1 MRSRRLYLGALIL
14 MALFLT
20 LGSGFYVMSYL
31 LSSVIAVF
39 ILAWLWTKLSMRGIS
54 AGADDQPSLAQVGER
69 VEESVWLDN
78 SSLLPRPWL
87 HIEDIGDVPGLAS
100 EVMGVP
106 TRGSRNWTKLGTRA
120 DKRGRFHWGPL
131 RVTASDPFG
140 LFETTR
146 IIGEKRE
153 LVVYPAPFP
162 VDDFVISSAEE
173 TGDAPDYR
181 ATSQFT
187 PNVVSVRRYTVG
199 DSLNRIHW
207 KSSAKLN
214 RLMVKEFETE
224 VQSDLAILL
233 DLNAAVQVGEG
244 LNGTEEVS
252 VTVAASIARYLLEF
266 DNGVGFS
273 AIGDSEYTIPNGTGD
288 RHMWRILEALALCKA
303 EGRVSLRELLGIHE
317 AQFSRRTGVIAIT
330 PSVEDAMAAAT
341 ILQERNSPGAVIL
354 LEPTTFGASGDY
366 TSELA
371 SFYSMGIAAYIVR
384 LGDDISRALSF
395 NALGP
400 IAMQPGNRRS
410 FTRPERWGA

>member
-1 MRSRRLYLGALIL
+1 MRSRRVYLGALVL

-31 LSSVIAVF
+31 LSAVIVSF
-39 ILAWLWTKLSMRGIS
+39 ILAWLWTRLSLRGIT
-54 AGADDQPSLAQVGER
+54 AGADDQPTLAQVGES
-69 VEESVWLDN
+69 VEQSVWLEN

-87 HIEDIGDVPGLAS
+87 HVEDVGNVPGLQS

-106 TRGSRNWTKLGTRA
+106 TRGARNWTKLGTRA

-146 IIGEKRE
+146 VMGEKRE
-153 LVVYPAPFP
+153 IVVYPAPFP
-162 VDDFVISSAEE
+162 LDDFVISSAEE

-233 DLNAAVQVGEG
+233 DLNADAQVGEG
-244 LNGTEEVS
+244 LSGTEEVG

-273 AIGDSEYTIPNGTGD
+273 AVGDTEYTIPNGVGD
-288 RHMWRILEALALCKA
+288 KHLWRILEALALCQA
-303 EGRVSLRELLGIHE
+303 EGRVKMSELLASHE
-317 AQFSRRTGVIAIT
+317 SRFSNRTGVIAIT
-330 PSVEDAMAAAT
+330 PSVDDAMIAAAV
-341 ILQERNSPGAVIL
+341 LQERNSPGAVIL
-354 LEPTTFGASGDY
+354 LEPTSFGAPGDY
-366 TSELA
+366 SAELA
-371 SFYSMGIAAYIVR
+371 GLYAMGIAAYIVR
-384 LGDDISRALSF
+384 QGDDVGRALSF

-400 IAMQPGNRRS
+400 IAMQPGNRRA

>member
-1 MRSRRLYLGALIL
+1 MRSRRVYLGALIV

-20 LGSGFYVMSYL
+20 LGSGFYVMSNM
-31 LSSVIAVF
+31 LSAIIGAFV
-39 ILAWLWTKLSMRGIS
+39 LAWLWTKLSLRGIT
-54 AGADDQPSLAQVGER
+54 AGAEDQPALAQVGET
-69 VEESVWLDN
+69 VEQSVWLQN

-87 HIEDIGDVPGLAS
+87 HVEDIGDVPGLSS

-106 TRGSRNWTKLGTRA
+106 TRGARNWTKLGARA
-120 DKRGRFHWGPL
+120 EKRGRFHWGPL
-131 RVTASDPFG
+131 QLTASDPFG
-140 LFETTR
+140 LFKTTTVV
-146 IIGEKRE
+146 GEKRE

-162 VDDFVISSAEE
+162 LEDFVISSAEE

-233 DLNAAVQVGEG
+233 DLNGSVQVGEG
-244 LNGTEEVS
+244 LSGTEEAG
-252 VTVAASIARYLLEF
+252 VTVAASVARYLLEF

-273 AIGDSEYTIPNGTGD
+273 AIGDTEYTIPSGTGD
-288 RHMWRILEALALCKA
+288 KHLWRILEALALCRA
-303 EGRVSLRELLGIHE
+303 EGRVPMAELLAAHE
-317 AQFSRRTGVIAIT
+317 ARFSRRTGMIAIT
-330 PSVEDAMAAAT
+330 PSVEDAMTAAGF
-341 ILQERNSPGAVIL
+341 LQERNSPGAVIL
-354 LEPTTFGASGDY
+354 LEPMSFGARRDHSA
-366 TSELA
+366 ELA
-371 SFYSMGIAAYIVR
+371 SLYSTGVAAYIVR
-384 LGDDISRALSF
+384 HGDDIGRALSF

>member
-1 MRSRRLYLGALIL
+1 MRSRRVYLGALVL

-31 LSSVIAVF
+31 LSAVIVSF
-39 ILAWLWTKLSMRGIS
+39 ILAWLWTRLSLRGIT
-54 AGADDQPSLAQVGER
+54 AGADDQPTLAQVGES
-69 VEESVWLDN
+69 VEQSVWLEN

-87 HIEDIGDVPGLAS
+87 HVEDVGNVPGLQS

-106 TRGSRNWTKLGTRA
+106 TRGARNWTKLGTRA

-146 IIGEKRE
+146 VMGEKRE
-153 LVVYPAPFP
+153 IVVYPAPFP
-162 VDDFVISSAEE
+162 LDDFVISSAEE

-233 DLNAAVQVGEG
+233 DLNADAQVGEG
-244 LNGTEEVS
+244 LSGTEEVG

-273 AIGDSEYTIPNGTGD
+273 AVGDTEYTIPNGVGD
-288 RHMWRILEALALCKA
+288 KHLWRILEALALCQA
-303 EGRVSLRELLGIHE
+303 EGRVKMSELLASHE
-317 AQFSRRTGVIAIT
+317 SRFSNRTGVIAIT
-330 PSVEDAMAAAT
+330 PSVDDAMIAAT
-341 ILQERNSPGAVIL
+341 VLQERNSPGAVIL
-354 LEPTTFGASGDY
+354 LEPTSFGAPGDY
-366 TSELA
+366 SAELA
-371 SFYSMGIAAYIVR
+371 GLYAMGIAAYIVR
-384 LGDDISRALSF
+384 QGDDVGRALSF

-400 IAMQPGNRRS
+400 IAMQPGNRRA